1 MIKTTIFGIERKLSV
16 AWLWCTKN
24 LSTWPPRRS
33 ALHALKKDLQNI
45 RKNVKAIE
53 WANVNYIES
62 TVYKLEKQWGKL
74 REESIAGLTI
84 REFNT
89 YSQVRKVF
97 LDARKS
103 LNTFYDNEMSK
114 ETLTAYLL
122 DGKSDVCDS
131 GSLYVMVLNSNS
143 SNYGVL
149 RQIARHYNIKDLQ
162 SGTYLMY
169 SPYWLMRESA
179 LMNMSVYGDSGP
191 FYSMPTPLD
200 YFLTDSPDVT
210 DTVKTLWDP
219 WCEGPFNSIKSLGE
233 AAGLLCG

>member
-62 TVYKLEKQWGKL
+62 TVYKLEKKWGKL

-89 YSQVRKVF
+89 YSQVRKVC
-97 LDARKS
+97 LAVRKS
-103 LNTFYDNEMSK
+103 LNTFYGNEMSK

-219 WCEGPFNSIKSLGE
+219 WCEGPFNSIGSLGE
-233 AAGLLCG
+233 AASLLCG

>member
-219 WCEGPFNSIKSLGE
+219 WCEGPFNSIGSLGE
-233 AAGLLCG
+233 AASLLCG

>member
-62 TVYKLEKQWGKL
+62 TVYKLEKKWGKL

-89 YSQVRKVF
+89 YSQVRKVC
-97 LDARKS
+97 LAVRKS
-103 LNTFYDNEMSK
+103 LNTFYDDKMSK

-200 YFLTDSPDVT
+200 YFLTDSPDVI

-219 WCEGPFNSIKSLGE
+219 WCEGPFNSIRSLGE
-233 AAGLLCG
+233 AASLLCG

>member
-62 TVYKLEKQWGKL
+62 TVYKLEKKWGKL

>member
-53 WANVNYIES
+53 WANVNDVENIS
-62 TVYKLEKQWGKL
+62 KKLEKKWGKL
-74 REESIAGLTI
+74 TEQSIAGLTI

-89 YSQVRKVF
+89 YSQVRKVC
-97 LDARKS
+97 LAVRKS
-103 LNTFYDNEMSK
+103 LNTFYDDKMSK

-179 LMNMSVYGDSGP
+179 LMNMSVYWDSGP

-219 WCEGPFNSIKSLGE
+219 WCEGPFNSIRSLGE
-233 AAGLLCG
+233 AASLLCG

>member
-33 ALHALKKDLQNI
+33 ALHALKKDLQNV

-62 TVYKLEKQWGKL
+62 TVYKLEKKWGKL

-89 YSQVRKVF
+89 YSQVRKVC

-233 AAGLLCG
+233 AASLLCG

>member
-62 TVYKLEKQWGKL
+62 TVYKLEKKWGKL

-219 WCEGPFNSIKSLGE
+219 WCEGPFNSIGSLGE
-233 AAGLLCG
+233 AASLLCG

>member
-1 MIKTTIFGIERKLSV
+1 MIRTTIFGTNRKLGN
-16 AWLWCTKN
+16 AWLIGAQS
-24 LSTWPPRRS
+24 LLTWPRRQS
-33 ALHALKKDLQNI
+33 TLRELKKDLTSI
-45 RKNVKAIE
+45 RKNANMIQ

-74 REESIAGLTI
+74 KEESIAGLTI

-89 YSQVRKVF
+89 YSQVRKVC
-97 LDARKS
+97 LAVRKS
-103 LNTFYDNEMSK
+103 LNTFYDDKMSK

-169 SPYWLMRESA
+169 SPYWLMSESA

-219 WCEGPFNSIKSLGE
+219 WCEGPFNSIRSLGE
-233 AAGLLCG
+233 AASLLCG